1 MKLPPSAIVAT
12 RKLEGS
18 DWAHFES
25 QTPATAYWRSQIF
38 QAASPQVRGHLPTR
52 GTVDRKRSRSRSAPW
67 TCSR

>member
-1 MKLPPSAIVAT
+1 MKLPTSAIVTT

-25 QTPATAYWRSQIF
+25 QTPATAYRRSPISK
-38 QAASPQVRGHLPTR
+38 AASPQVRGHVPPR
-52 GTVDRKRSRSRSAPW
+52 DTVDRKRSRSRSAPL